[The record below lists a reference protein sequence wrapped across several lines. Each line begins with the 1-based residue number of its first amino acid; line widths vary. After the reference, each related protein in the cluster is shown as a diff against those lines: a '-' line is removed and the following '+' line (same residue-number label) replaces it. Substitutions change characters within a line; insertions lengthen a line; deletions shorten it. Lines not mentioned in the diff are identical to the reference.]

1 MIHCVFEIII
11 GLILWKYI
19 PEAVKLRDF
28 GFERIIKIVLGI
40 VGILMTVGG
49 IIGLIRY
56 LIV

>member
-1 MIHCVFEIII
+1 MIHCVFEIIL

-56 LIV
+56 LF